1 MEPTWNGSNKH
12 RRRGSVYV
20 VALGTAMVVTAIG
33 LSAVAVARIN
43 VRNATAE
50 KDLAEAG
57 TLAFSGMEHALITL
71 EWTGDWRTLFKH
83 SMTAAQHSLGRG
95 EFTWVLRDELDGDL
109 VNNSTDPVVIVAIG
123 TVNDATYRVRVEV
136 GFDDPEAGQKILDTA
151 YGRWTP
157 AP

>member
-1 MEPTWNGSNKH
+1 MAPKWNSKNEH

-57 TLAFSGMEHALITL
+57 TLAFSGMEHALVTL
-71 EWTGDWRTLFKH
+71 ERTDDWRTLFKH
-83 SMTAAQHSLGRG
+83 GVVTPWYSLGRG
-95 EFTWVLRDELDGDL
+95 EFNWMLLDELDGDL
-109 VNNSTDPVVIVAIG
+109 ANNSTDPVVIVATGI
-123 TVNDATYRVRVEV
+123 VNDASYRMQVEL
-136 GFDDPEAGQKILDTA
+136 GFENPEAAPKVKDTA
-151 YGRWTP
+151 YDRWIP
-157 AP
+157 VP